1 MTDIDGMNHL
11 AIGYHRTSETNATNY
26 YAGQLD
32 EVAFYHRVLT
42 PAEINYLYELGTEPK
57 ARNDR
62 VHRARLRAGRRCRWY
77 GQAHKSGRRLQEQPE
92 AIFDY
97 NHSGWSGFDPN
108 KFLPAVGE
116 AGLLPSYVD
125 KILLTKNFHGQV
137 SITLPDDRN
146 VTRTYAEYV
155 VADDAPPSLFDA
167 NATNGIFGYSAA
179 PELHIE
185 GSPSWPDEYNAT
197 GYALMFLDR
206 DQSVDIVDGGQGLRR
221 SRRF

>member
-1 MTDIDGMNHL
+1 MTATGTISRSWSMRTGLALRGRQSGCGVVPAGSVNERAFLTDIDGMNHL

-62 VHRARLRAGRRCRWY
+62 VHRARLRADADAVGTV
-77 GQAHKSGRRLQEQPE
+77 RLTSPGGGYKEQPE

-116 AGLLPSYVD
+116 AGLLPSYVE

-137 SITLPDDRN
+137 SITLPDDRTQQGLTPN
-146 VTRTYAEYV
+146 TRGRRC
-155 VADDAPPSLFDA
+155 PSL
-167 NATNGIFGYSAA
+167 S
-179 PELHIE
+179 L
-185 GSPSWPDEYNAT
+185 
-197 GYALMFLDR
+197 
-206 DQSVDIVDGGQGLRR
+206 
-221 SRRF
+221 